1 MRVYRLTSSARGIGT
16 PRTRL
21 RGYACQPYLS
31 DATTRTLTISPTESL
46 TESFLDLR
54 SSDLRSS
61 DLRSGSRHFG
71 ILRTALALSP
81 RPT

>member
-1 MRVYRLTSSARGIGT
+1 MRVYRLTASARGIGT

-46 TESFLDLR
+46 TESFLH
-54 SSDLRSS
+54 LRSS

-71 ILRTALALSP
+71 ILRMTLALSL